1 MIFDLNLLLPTYK
14 VILFIILNLNK
25 KDKNI
30 SYKTFQFT

>member
-25 KDKNI
+25 KRQKH
-30 SYKTFQFT
+30 KL